1 MLRELW
7 EELFKDYPEIVTT
20 QQISEMLGIGIS
32 SVCLM
37 IHKRNIP
44 HFVVH
49 TAFLVPKDEIINHAC
64 SDFFYQYQYKPD
76 YDYEKHCKVVP
87 KKTGSKK

>member
-1 MLRELW
+1 MIRELW
-7 EELFKDYPEIVTT
+7 EELFKDYPESVTT
-20 QQISEMLGIGIS
+20 RQISEMLGIGIS

-37 IHKRNIP
+37 IHKKNIP
-44 HFVVH
+44 HFVVR

-64 SDFFYQYQYKPD
+64 SNFFYQYQYKPD

-87 KKTGSKK
+87 KKKGSKK